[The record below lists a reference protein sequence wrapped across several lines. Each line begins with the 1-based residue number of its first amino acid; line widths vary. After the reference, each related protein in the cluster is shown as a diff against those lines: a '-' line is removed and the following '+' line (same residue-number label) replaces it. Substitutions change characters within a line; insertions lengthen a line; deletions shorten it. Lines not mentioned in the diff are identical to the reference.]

1 MSPVEGFEAKLDPLR
16 AQIDAIDD
24 QLVSLLGQRIKV
36 VDEVVTIKAAHKL
49 PARLEGRIEEVVA
62 RVRARAERV
71 DAPADLAEVLWR
83 TMIEWIIAYEDL
95 RLEAGTRQPS
105 QQDRAPRP

>member
-1 MSPVEGFEAKLDPLR
+1 MSSVEGVETALGPLR
-16 AQIDAIDD
+16 AQIDSIDD

-36 VDEVVTIKAAHKL
+36 VDEVVAIKATHAL

-83 TMIEWIIAYEDL
+83 TMIEWIIAYEDE
-95 RLEAGTRQPS
+95 RLGTGK
-105 QQDRAPRP
+105 